1 MHTKST
7 FPLIVYGITGLLQA
21 AGVFLK
27 IPILSI
33 GLKPLLMPILMWW
46 IWVEG
51 RKANGIR
58 DVRLIYGALFF
69 SWLGDLFLMVPG
81 DSFIFFLAGLV
92 SFLLAHLT
100 YILWFSARVR
110 GHRGFLRRQPVW
122 ILPVALFYIGFMG
135 VLLPHIAGGLK
146 VAVMVYAFV
155 ICGMLLSV
163 AHTRGILGNIPFRMV
178 LAGAVSFVLSDS
190 LLALNKFT
198 PVGELAAIMPG
209 MVMVTYILAQGL
221 LAGGMLQA
229 REGAGVREAG

>member
-1 MHTKST
+1 
-7 FPLIVYGITGLLQA
+7 
-21 AGVFLK
+21 
-27 IPILSI
+27 
-33 GLKPLLMPILMWW
+33 
-46 IWVEG
+46 
-51 RKANGIR
+51 
-58 DVRLIYGALFF
+58 
-69 SWLGDLFLMVPG
+69 
-81 DSFIFFLAGLV
+81 
-92 SFLLAHLT
+92 
-100 YILWFSARVR
+100 
-110 GHRGFLRRQPVW
+110 
-122 ILPVALFYIGFMG
+122 
-135 VLLPHIAGGLK
+135 
-146 VAVMVYAFV
+146 V